1 VWIPATVE
9 IIIFDS
15 TFTNATAEC
24 APRASRR
31 PIPSKALAAPVC
43 PKQTWLLCVRGIKR
57 EPCPSDDDDE
67 DVAIDLGA
75 ETLGQ

>member
-1 VWIPATVE
+1 
-9 IIIFDS
+9 
-15 TFTNATAEC
+15 
-24 APRASRR
+24 
-31 PIPSKALAAPVC
+31 
-43 PKQTWLLCVRGIKR
+43 LCVRVIKR